1 MTLSVRGLWLV
12 LLFVAASCGDRSEKA
27 AVDTQENVAA
37 EVDSTLYNLNVA
49 IARNPRDP
57 NAYYER
63 ARYWQDLDRVDDALA
78 DLKSALLLDT
88 TNANYFYTLGEL
100 YFKIGALPE
109 ADEVLGVATIKN
121 PKLAKAYVKR
131 GEFAFYQKQYNSAI
145 KHINDGLRQDVNYA
159 PGYFWKGMV
168 YLEQKNEK
176 QAISGFLTAIE
187 QDPDYHEAYMQL
199 GLLYGAKNDN
209 KAHDYFT
216 NALRT
221 DPKSIEARYARAMFL
236 QDRGYADSARQDYRT
251 ILAQDSLHSISL
263 FNLGYLSMME
273 EKYADA
279 INWYTRSIESDPSYH
294 QAFYNRGLCYELSG
308 DKLKAANDFKRT
320 LTLAP
325 AYELAIT
332 ALKRLK

>member
-1 MTLSVRGLWLV
+1 MTLRSSGLWFV
-12 LLFVAASCGDRSEKA
+12 LLFVAVACGNRTEQ
-27 AVDTQENVAA
+27 TETEPQENVVA
-37 EVDSTLYNLNVA
+37 EVDSVLRQLNMA
-49 IARNPRDP
+49 IARNPRDA

-63 ARYWQDLDRVDDALA
+63 AQYWQTQDKVDDALA

-109 ADEVLGVATIKN
+109 ADEVLGVATVKN

-131 GEFAFYQKQYNSAI
+131 GEFAFYQKQYNAAI
-145 KHINDGLRQDVNYA
+145 KHINDGLRQDVNFA

-168 YLEQKNEK
+168 YLEQNNEK

-199 GLLYGAKNDN
+199 GLLYSAKNDN

-221 DPKSIEARYARAMFL
+221 DARSKEARYARALFL
-236 QDRGYADSARQDYRT
+236 QDRGYADSARMDYRQ

-263 FNLGYLSMME
+263 FNMGYLSMME
-273 EKYADA
+273 EKYSDA
-279 INWYTRSIESDPSYH
+279 IGWYTRAIESDPSYH

-308 DKLKAANDFKRT
+308 DKQKAANDFKRT
-320 LTLAP
+320 LTIAP
-325 AYELAIT
+325 AYDLAVT